1 MNKYLLFASLAFA
14 YVNVT
19 AQDQID
25 FKTID
30 IIKSEDS
37 NPNSFAS
44 LSNKIYFFA
53 NDGKNYSDY
62 YLWSLEKDSKKIEKS
77 TYTVK
82 GNYYKS
88 LIIGNSDDAIY
99 YLDDQEWGKY
109 KLIVLANDT
118 EKEILTD
125 FNNLIVLEKSSQK
138 TIIRYTKNNKD
149 VISKITKDGVEVLFE
164 KDSSQYLYSEI
175 INGQLYLLEKN
186 KLSILDL
193 ISKNITEKQIPSDY
207 EVTSNNDYAK
217 INLFNGNIYYT
228 SQDSTTWLTRII
240 EFNIESNK
248 FKILDIPNSTIY
260 NFYATNDFALFQT
273 YNETY
278 KIDKNNTVSKYDSLP
293 DYYIRTGKVVNDRL
307 FLQLFVIG
315 SPYIKL
321 AEIKNNEVDIH
332 NYEINFEASK
342 FDQNQ
347 IFAVKNN
354 GKLSRYNLE
363 TRKEDI
369 LNNDNLSVSNIL
381 GFDESKIYLNAST
394 KETGKELYAFNKNT
408 NQIEFYGDINARPG
422 TYPKRFYNVGNK
434 VFYEGNYQGYNHLYV
449 SDGTLEGT
457 RVVKPDILLT
467 LNNNSSGNTL
477 DGLEFNGKFL
487 FGGNKGN
494 QSGHELW
501 VTDGSDEGTFEIEIN
516 PITVGPHSNISGL
529 GSFIAKTPTKVYFKG
544 YIPDKGS
551 EIWVTDGTKEGTKMV
566 KDLALGSDSPI
577 LSIPQN
583 VTVGEKLYFVKV
595 EKANDNRRSDLW
607 ETDGTNQGTKK
618 ITELT
623 EFWNWDS
630 HYSIKIFDA
639 DEKYLYYSKY
649 YVAPYGE
656 ESLSGTYIH
665 RMNLNDL
672 KEERLYRFYSHYN
685 MISVNNE
692 NFYFSEY
699 VDNQFNFV
707 NFNKNTGEKKTIL
720 KSVSSDF
727 GYITTCGN
735 YSIIADTDFSGHVG
749 KPYFYNHNNG
759 KVERIFKND
768 FASSSKNNIACVND
782 NILINYSDYM
792 DNSNKKLVS
801 IKEDKI
807 IEFPL
812 SLDNSTNI
820 NSYLSTEM
828 IYNTGL
834 KKLFIN
840 PSNVDN
846 ELAVADFYLES
857 LSTEEVEGNSKDL
870 NSLILYPNPTE
881 NEVNVKSLS
890 YIQTLTIID
899 FTGKI
904 LKEQKD
910 INQKEIK
917 LNISGLKKGIYIIH
931 VKTENE
937 TKSKKLIIK

>member
-1 MNKYLLFASLAFA
+1 MKKYLLFASLAFV
-14 YVNVT
+14 YVNVI
-19 AQDQID
+19 AQEQIN
-25 FKTID
+25 FKTLD

-37 NPNSFAS
+37 NPNNFAS

-77 TYTVK
+77 TYTVR
-82 GNYYKS
+82 GNYNTS

-99 YLDDQEWGKY
+99 YLDDKEWGKY

-125 FNNLIVLEKSSQK
+125 FNNLIVLEKSTQK
-138 TIIRYTKNNKD
+138 TIIRYTKNNKN

-175 INGQLYLLEKN
+175 INGQLFLLEKN

-248 FKILDIPNSTIY
+248 FKILEIPNSTIY

-278 KIDKNNTVSKYDSLP
+278 RIDKNNTVSKYDSLP
-293 DYYIRTGKVVNDRL
+293 NYYIRTGKVVNDRL
-307 FLQLFVIG
+307 FLQLSVIG

-422 TYPKRFYNVGNK
+422 TYPKRFYNAGNK
-434 VFYEGNYQGYNHLYV
+434 VFYEGNYEGYSHLYV

-494 QSGHELW
+494 LSGHELW

-516 PITVGPHSNISGL
+516 PITVGPHSNISGFKN
-529 GSFIAKTPTKVYFKG
+529 FIAKTPTKVFFKG
-544 YIPDKGS
+544 FVPDKGE

-566 KDLALGSDSPI
+566 KDLALGSASPN
-577 LSIPQN
+577 LSISQN
-583 VTVGEKLYFVKV
+583 VTVGEKLYFVKI
-595 EKANDNRRSDLW
+595 EAANDDYRSDLW
-607 ETDGTNQGTKK
+607 ETDGTEQGTKK

-623 EFWNWDS
+623 EFWNWHS
-630 HYSIKIFDA
+630 HYYVKIFAA

-656 ESLSGTYIH
+656 EIMTGDYIH
-665 RMNLNDL
+665 RLNLSTL
-672 KEERLYRFYSHYN
+672 EEEKLYKYTSKV
-685 MISVNNE
+685 IVNKE
-692 NFYFSEY
+692 NFYFSQY
-699 VDNQFNFV
+699 VDNRYNFV
-707 NFNKNTGEKKTIL
+707 VFNKSTNEKKTIL
-720 KSVSSDF
+720 EKLSSDLE
-727 GYITTCGN
+727 YITTCGN
-735 YSIIADTDFSGHVG
+735 YSIIADLNYSEGVG

-768 FASSSKNNIACVND
+768 FASSLKNNIACVND

-801 IKEDKI
+801 IKDDKL
-807 IEFPL
+807 IEYPL

-846 ELAVADFYLES
+846 ELAIADFYLES
-857 LSTEEVEGNSKDL
+857 LGTEEVEENSKVL
-870 NSLILYPNPTE
+870 NSFIIYPNPAE

-890 YIQTLTIID
+890 NIQTLTVID

-904 LKEQKD
+904 LKEQKN
-910 INQKEIK
+910 IHQKEIK

>member
-1 MNKYLLFASLAFA
+1 MKKYLLFASLAFA
-14 YVNVT
+14 YANVT
-19 AQDQID
+19 AQEQIN

-77 TYTVK
+77 NYTVK

-88 LIIGNSDDAIY
+88 DFFGNLDESIY
-99 YLDDQEWGKY
+99 YLDTTDYGNTKFYLLTESRGEEIILSSISNFNILQKKTNYLLISYQKDNIKY
-109 KLIVLANDT
+109 LAKVTINGI
-118 EKEILTD
+118 E
-125 FNNLIVLEKSSQK
+125 NLINTQDDSFNQYSIVDNEVYFFNEKK
-138 TIIRYTKNNKD
+138 ILKFNLVTK
-149 VISKITKDGVEVLFE
+149 SKVEVLIPIGYE
-164 KDSSQYLYSEI
+164 
-175 INGQLYLLEKN
+175 LL
-186 KLSILDL
+186 
-193 ISKNITEKQIPSDY
+193 
-207 EVTSNNDYAK
+207 SNYNSPLNY
-217 INLFNGNIYYT
+217 FNGNIYYI
-228 SQDSTTWLTRII
+228 SQSSLNYQRKIVKLNLNSI
-240 EFNIESNK
+240 QFEYLNIPES
-248 FKILDIPNSTIY
+248 SIY
-260 NFYATNDFALFQT
+260 NFVSNSNVAILSTNTKVYKLYKDNKIEEFVIPEGYQIGESELVNDDILLQLSSYYNDFKLW
-273 YNETY
+273 
-278 KIDKNNTVSKYDSLP
+278 IINNQDIL
-293 DYYIRTGKVVNDRL
+293 
-307 FLQLFVIG
+307 
-315 SPYIKL
+315 
-321 AEIKNNEVDIH
+321 IKNDYFLDLKNSVYDNDSFLFIDNNQLKSYNYKKNQELVLENFRDI
-332 NYEINFEASK
+332 N
-342 FDQNQ
+342 
-347 IFAVKNN
+347 
-354 GKLSRYNLE
+354 
-363 TRKEDI
+363 
-369 LNNDNLSVSNIL
+369 NIL

-422 TYPKRFYNVGNK
+422 TYPKRFYNAGNK
-434 VFYEGNYQGYNHLYV
+434 VFYEGNYQGYSHLYV

-467 LNNNSSGNTL
+467 LNNNSSGNSL

-516 PITVGPHSNISGL
+516 PITVGPHSNISGFKN
-529 GSFIAKTPTKVYFKG
+529 FIAKTPTKVFFKG
-544 YIPDKGS
+544 FVPDKGE
-551 EIWVTDGTKEGTKMV
+551 EIWVTDGTKKGTNMV
-566 KDLALGSDSPI
+566 KDLTLGSDSPM

-583 VTVGEKLYFVKV
+583 VTVGEKLYFVKI
-595 EKANDNRRSDLW
+595 ESANDDYRSDLW
-607 ETDGTNQGTKK
+607 ETDGTEQGTKK

-630 HYSIKIFDA
+630 HYNIKIFDA
-639 DEKYLYYSKY
+639 DEQNLYYSKY

-792 DNSNKKLVS
+792 DNSNKKIVS

-820 NSYLSTEM
+820 NSYLSSEM

-870 NSLILYPNPTE
+870 NSLILYPNPAE

-917 LNISGLKKGIYIIH
+917 FNISGLKKGIYIIH